1 MQRRTYRK
9 RGTAESGGS
18 DGALPLPGVALLA
31 RAIAQY
37 RATLA
42 ELEEAD
48 LPPEIKN
55 RRRRALAELF
65 DAEATKLSAGAGGA
79 GVMDG
84 HLIPVVTE
92 GGG

>member
-1 MQRRTYRK
+1 MQRRPYRK
-9 RGTAESGGS
+9 RGTAEGGGG

-48 LPPEIKN
+48 LPPEIKT

-65 DAEATKLSAGAGGA
+65 DAEATKLSASASDA
-79 GVMDG
+79 SIPDAR
-84 HLIPVVTE
+84 LIPVVGE

>member
-1 MQRRTYRK
+1 MQRRQYRK
-9 RGTAESGGS
+9 RGTAEGGGG
-18 DGALPLPGVALLA
+18 DGSLPLPGVALLA

-48 LPPEIKN
+48 LPPAIKE

-65 DAEATKLSAGAGGA
+65 DAEAAKLARSSESAHEER
-79 GVMDG
+79 VE
-84 HLIPVVTE
+84 VST
-92 GGG
+92 